1 MRRSA
6 FVSMLA
12 SMVLLAGCSRD
23 LHKAVLGEWRSDA
36 GRMLFYPDGQVLM
49 EQTSDSTASVA
60 RYEFVDDA
68 RKLRIRSLAADPAD
82 YAVRVTR
89 DSLVLC
95 AAASPAQCFRLQRA
109 AGARR

>member
-1 MRRSA
+1 
-6 FVSMLA
+6 VSRVLLLPLA
-12 SMVLLAGCSRD
+12 AALLLAGCSRD
-23 LHKAVLGEWRSDA
+23 PRKAVLGEWRSDA

-60 RYEFVDDA
+60 RYEFVDA

-82 YAVRVTR
+82 YGVRITR

-95 AAASPAQCFRLQRA
+95 AAASPAQCFRLRRA
-109 AGARR
+109 TGARR